1 MRRANN
7 EVVVATT
14 LKKIKMLKVNK
25 EKYQDYTEADFDQIV
40 TISFRCH
47 TQNQVNVAC
56 DFIKK
61 HNKLKKKE
69 CPWIMK
75 YFPNLVTK

>member
-1 MRRANN
+1 MGQIKVGN
-7 EVVVATT
+7 
-14 LKKIKMLKVNK
+14 KKQW
-25 EKYQDYTEADFDQIV
+25 EDYPEAEMDQIV

-47 TQNQVNVAC
+47 TQNQVNMAT

-61 HNKLKKKE
+61 HNRLKRKE

-75 YFPNLVTK
+75 YLPNLLIK